1 MFPVADCAFTG
12 FDRASAPVNRLTM
25 LVTSDGQW
33 VLEDDAAFLDALG
46 DPAPDYDAASFAVK
60 NLGFIKFQLLD
71 DSIIEIDLHPRN
83 VELPALLA
91 IQQQLLTSN
100 VRLFRIKYFDQAWH
114 SEITSSR
121 DQAISR
127 LSELCAPKF
136 SLPSAERFLIEPDD
150 YTKLFADSQTPLRP
164 LLQKWRMSFGHF
176 DSTVISLAVEHE
188 LWPRM
193 LIFGLK
199 PSEFEPVF
207 RFVGARNSNG
217 IWLGRDSQ
225 INVIGEKVADQPDK
239 EYGAWVS
246 QFYKSVATTGQ
257 PRYDIVTAAIRT
269 SGDRTQSYV
278 TRYERLLLPWK
289 TPSEEVFVTMW
300 SKRLGDEA
308 TDTFSPSDT
317 SSSVVR
323 KLAKSS

>member
-1 MFPVADCAFTG
+1 M
-12 FDRASAPVNRLTM
+12 NRLTM
-25 LVTSDGQW
+25 LVTPDGRW
-33 VLEDDAAFLDALG
+33 VLEDSPEFLAALG
-46 DPAPDYDAASFAVK
+46 DPEPDYDAASFAVK
-60 NLGFIKFQLLD
+60 NLGFIKFQILD
-71 DSIIEIDLHPRN
+71 HSIIEIDLHPHN

-91 IQQQLLTSN
+91 VQQQLLSSQ
-100 VRLFRIKYFDQAWH
+100 VRLFRIKYFNQAWH
-114 SEITSSR
+114 SEISSSR
-121 DQAISR
+121 DQARSR

-150 YTKLFADSQTPLRP
+150 YTKLFTDLQTPLRP
-164 LLQKWRMSFGHF
+164 LLQKWRVSFGHF
-176 DSTVISLAVEHE
+176 DPTVISLAVAHG

-199 PSEFEPVF
+199 PREFEPVF
-207 RFVGARNSNG
+207 RFVGGRNSNG

-225 INVIGEKVADQPDK
+225 INAIGEKVANQPDK

-246 QFYKSVATTGQ
+246 QFYKLVATTGQ
-257 PRYDIVTAAIRT
+257 PRYDIVTAAIQT
-269 SGDRTQSYV
+269 SRDRAQSYV

-289 TPSEEVFVTMW
+289 TPSEEVFVTVW

-308 TDTFSPSDT
+308 TDMFSPSET
-317 SSSVVR
+317 SSTVVR